1 MPAVNSTEFL
11 RRMLLIDAAIS
22 GSTGVLLAVGA
33 DTLERLLSVPAAV
46 LRPAGVSLLP
56 FAALLVALA
65 TRPALPRAAVMAVI
79 GANALWVVASV
90 LLLVSGLVTPTV
102 LGYTFVIVQAIA
114 VLGFAELQWM
124 GLKRAAY

>member
-1 MPAVNSTEFL
+1 MPDVNPTVFL
-11 RRMLLIDAAIS
+11 RRTLLIDAAIS

-33 DTLERLLSVPAAV
+33 DTLEGLLSVPAAV

-79 GANALWVVASV
+79 GANAPCWASRSS
-90 LLLVSGLVTPTV
+90 SGW
-102 LGYTFVIVQAIA
+102 G
-114 VLGFAELQWM
+114 
-124 GLKRAAY
+124 

>member
-1 MPAVNSTEFL
+1 MPALNPSGFL
-11 RRMLLIDAAIS
+11 RRTLLVDAAIS

-33 DTLERLLSVPAAV
+33 DTLEGLLSLPAAV

-65 TRPALPRAAVMAVI
+65 TRPALPRAAVIAVI

-90 LLLVSGLVTPTV
+90 LLLVSGLVTPTA
-102 LGYTFVIVQAIA
+102 LGYAFVIAQAIA
-114 VLGFAELQWM
+114 VSGFAELQWM